1 MGKTFALRSLSPMGT
16 WKPQSGRKGGLI
28 ERTPGRDER
37 GIARRKRTPR
47 GTEPGARAHRR
58 GRGSAT
64 GRQEGVGPGAAGQAA
79 EHPRPAGV
87 VGVVAHEPF
96 EHSAAGPA
104 AGRLPVTR
112 LGLHRLRGT
121 RACRLFPRLSSRPR
135 PDPRPL
141 EGAGSL
147 LLSRGPPAPST
158 VHPIKEKRWQECRG
172 RSQSPPWGRACA
184 LNNEKAVASERQQAC
199 P

>member
-1 MGKTFALRSLSPMGT
+1 MGRTFALRSLSPMGT

-87 VGVVAHEPF
+87 VGVAAHEPF

-112 LGLHRLRGT
+112 RGLHRLRGA
-121 RACRLFPRLSSRPR
+121 RACRLFPRLSSCPR
-135 PDPRPL
+135 PDPPPTGRSGQPL
-141 EGAGSL
+141 AFPWPSGSL
-147 LLSRGPPAPST
+147 YCASRKGETLAGMSWTVTEPAVGKGVCTEQRKGPG
-158 VHPIKEKRWQECRG
+158 E
-172 RSQSPPWGRACA
+172 
-184 LNNEKAVASERQQAC
+184 
-199 P
+199 

>member
-1 MGKTFALRSLSPMGT
+1 MGRTSVLRSLSPMGT

-28 ERTPGRDER
+28 ERTPGHDER

-64 GRQEGVGPGAAGQAA
+64 GRQEGVRPGAAGQAA

-96 EHSAAGPA
+96 ERSREVASHQAGAAPSQRDPSLQPIPQAVLTPTPGPSAHWKEREASCFPVA
-104 AGRLPVTR
+104 LRLP
-112 LGLHRLRGT
+112 
-121 RACRLFPRLSSRPR
+121 
-135 PDPRPL
+135 
-141 EGAGSL
+141 L
-147 LLSRGPPAPST
+147 LCIP
-158 VHPIKEKRWQECRG
+158 
-172 RSQSPPWGRACA
+172 
-184 LNNEKAVASERQQAC
+184 
-199 P
+199 

>member
-1 MGKTFALRSLSPMGT
+1 MGT

-64 GRQEGVGPGAAGQAA
+64 GRQEGIVQAA

-87 VGVVAHEPF
+87 VGVAAHEPF

-104 AGRLPVTR
+104 EGGCQSPGGGCTVSEGPEPA
-112 LGLHRLRGT
+112 
-121 RACRLFPRLSSRPR
+121 ACSPGCPHAHARTL
-135 PDPRPL
+135 RPL

-158 VHPIKEKRWQECRG
+158 VRPVKEKRWQECRG

-184 LNNEKAVASERQQAC
+184 LNNEKALASERQQAC

>member
-1 MGKTFALRSLSPMGT
+1 MAPPGRTQLNDIPRAGLLGRTSVLRSLSPMGT

-64 GRQEGVGPGAAGQAA
+64 RRQEGVGPGAAGQAA

-96 EHSAAGPA
+96 EHSAAGAGSREVASHQAGA
-104 AGRLPVTR
+104 APSQRDPSLQPVPQAVLTPTPGPSAHWKEREASCFPVALRLP
-112 LGLHRLRGT
+112 
-121 RACRLFPRLSSRPR
+121 
-135 PDPRPL
+135 
-141 EGAGSL
+141 L
-147 LLSRGPPAPST
+147 LCVP
-158 VHPIKEKRWQECRG
+158 
-172 RSQSPPWGRACA
+172 
-184 LNNEKAVASERQQAC
+184 
-199 P
+199 